1 MQNAGITQTQGVKF
15 TQETKQEMAT
25 WLKTTMTEKRLKIPY
40 DSQLIPELNLERYE
54 LTKDGKTRFNHPPG
68 THDDRFWAL
77 ALATY
82 AARTEPNSPKLWV
95 VAKRTSK
102 AKLAALRQRLNRHK
116 TEGDTR

>member
-15 TQETKQEMAT
+15 TQETKQEMAQ
-25 WLKTTMTEKRLKIPY
+25 WLKTTMTEKRLHIPY

-77 ALATY
+77 ALAVY
-82 AARTEPNSPKLWV
+82 ATRNTKATQLWV
-95 VAKRTSK
+95 VAKRLGKTR
-102 AKLAALRQRLNRHK
+102 LATLRQRLSKHR
-116 TEGDTR
+116 TEGNTR